1 MPSHYC
7 LCCLPVFYF
16 LFLIRITKLLQ
27 SFIITFLCRW
37 CRKSSG
43 WIQETALPLGQTL
56 WYPWR
61 LLMIILRF
69 QLWVLGSCQ
78 GHLFG
83 SLEFSPIH
91 ILSKVVM
98 LQYWADLATEW
109 KRQVTTAHANQTTG
123 LTNGRAANWA
133 PEVEFSPLHALS
145 CHQMKFLFCC

>member
-7 LCCLPVFYF
+7 LCCLFYF
-16 LFLIRITKLLQ
+16 LFSYTHNYVSSI
-27 SFIITFLCRW
+27 FNYPCFGRW

-43 WIQETALPLGQTL
+43 WIQETALPLGKTL

-69 QLWVLGSCQ
+69 QSWVLGSCPW
-78 GHLFG
+78 HLFG

-98 LQYWADLATEW
+98 LQYWADIVTEW